1 MIQGVFYN
9 PFTIRQ
15 ATVCP
20 LPVPGTDKQFP
31 LLQLDID
38 SYIVGAEIQSGI
50 NFNYAEGVH
59 CIQIGKYCALA
70 EKITFLI
77 NLNHD
82 YKSVFQGSPSL
93 LQEARPSRLKRKGSV
108 LIQNDVWVGHGATII
123 SGITIHNGAIIGAES
138 VVTKD
143 VPAYAIVAGNPAKII
158 GYRFPEEQ
166 REAFNEIGWWNWDQE
181 TIKARREDFFQPV
194 ETFIEKWQQEAK
206 DSWNQV
212 IPVFEKEDR
221 KNILFLMDSK
231 DPFPVWQKVIK
242 EFHAFPK
249 TPHSLR
255 LILYLPAVPDGQGD
269 KDTLLDGLK
278 DYNGWEEDIMIIDGV
293 LEGDVRGLFANADYF
308 ITTRQEKNLLW
319 TEYADHYGVKLLYGT
334 DIPVLSL

>member
-1 MIQGVFYN
+1 MIQGIQYN

-20 LPVPGTDKQFP
+20 LPVPGTDLQFP

-59 CIQIGKYCALA
+59 CIQIGKYSALA

-82 YKSVFQGSPSL
+82 YKSVFQGSPSFIS
-93 LQEARPSRLKRKGSV
+93 ETRPSKLKRKGSV
-108 LIQNDVWVGHGATII
+108 LIQNDVWVGHGVTLL
-123 SGITIHNGAIIGAES
+123 SGTTIHNGAIIGAES

-143 VPAYAIVAGNPAKII
+143 VPSYAIVAGNPAKII

-166 REAFNEIGWWNWDQE
+166 RAALNEIAWWNWE
-181 TIKARREDFFQPV
+181 SAKLLERKEELFQPV
-194 ETFIEKWQQEAK
+194 ELFIEKFQKEAREAWDQVVPAYEK
-206 DSWNQV
+206 DT
-212 IPVFEKEDR
+212 R
-221 KNILFLMDSK
+221 KNLLLIMDAK
-231 DPFPVWQKVIK
+231 EPFPVWQKVVK
-242 EFHAFPK
+242 EYIALRE
-249 TPHSLR
+249 TGYQSR
-255 LILYLPAVPDGQGD
+255 LILYLSSLSVEQGH
-269 KDTLLDGLK
+269 KEMLLDVLK
-278 DYNGWEEDIMIIDGV
+278 DYKGLGDDIIIMDSIPS
-293 LEGDVRGLFANADYF
+293 EDVRGLFASADYF

-319 TEYADHYGVKLLYGT
+319 TEYADHYGTKLLYGT
-334 DIPVLSL
+334 DIPVFSL

>member
-1 MIQGVFYN
+1 MIQGIHYN

-20 LPVPGTDKQFP
+20 LPVPGTDLQFP

-59 CIQIGKYCALA
+59 CIQIGKYSALA

-82 YKSVFQGSPSL
+82 YKSVFQGSPSFIS
-93 LQEARPSRLKRKGSV
+93 ESRPSKLKRKGSV
-108 LIQNDVWVGHGATII
+108 LIQNDVWVGHGVTLL

-143 VPAYAIVAGNPAKII
+143 VPSYAIVAGNPAKII
-158 GYRFPEEQ
+158 GYRFPEEE
-166 REAFNEIGWWNWDQE
+166 RAALNEIAWWNWDQTRLLE
-181 TIKARREDFFQPV
+181 RKEELFQPV
-194 ETFIEKWQQEAK
+194 EQFIDKFQKEAK
-206 DSWNQV
+206 EAWDQV
-212 IPVFEKEDR
+212 VPAYEKDTR
-221 KNILFLMDSK
+221 KNLLFIMDATE
-231 DPFPVWQKVIK
+231 PFPVWQKVVK
-242 EFHAFPK
+242 EYL
-249 TPHSLR
+249 SLKETGEESR
-255 LILYLPAVPDGQGD
+255 LILYLSTPSVEQGH
-269 KDTLLDGLK
+269 KDMLLDALK
-278 DYNGWEEDIMIIDGV
+278 DYKGLGDDIIILDS
-293 LEGDVRGLFANADYF
+293 LPSEDVRGLFATADYF

-334 DIPVLSL
+334 DIPVFSL

>member
-1 MIQGVFYN
+1 MIQGIHYN

-20 LPVPGTDKQFP
+20 LPVPGTDLQFP

-59 CIQIGKYCALA
+59 CIQIGKYSALA

-82 YKSVFQGSPSL
+82 YKSVFQGSPSFIS
-93 LQEARPSRLKRKGSV
+93 ETRPSKLKRKGSV
-108 LIQNDVWVGHGATII
+108 LIQNDVWVGHGVTLL

-143 VPAYAIVAGNPAKII
+143 VPSYAIVAGNPAKII

-166 REAFNEIGWWNWDQE
+166 RAALNEIAWWNWDLAKLLE
-181 TIKARREDFFQPV
+181 RKEELFQPV
-194 ETFIEKWQQEAK
+194 ELFIEKYQKEAREAWDQVVPAYEK
-206 DSWNQV
+206 DT
-212 IPVFEKEDR
+212 R
-221 KNILFLMDSK
+221 KNLLLIMDAK
-231 DPFPVWQKVIK
+231 EPFPVWQKVVK
-242 EFHAFPK
+242 EYIDLK
-249 TPHSLR
+249 ETGYHSR
-255 LILYLPAVPDGQGD
+255 LILYLSSLSVEQGH
-269 KDTLLDGLK
+269 KEMLLDMLK
-278 DYNGWEEDIMIIDGV
+278 DYKGLGDDIIIVDSIPS
-293 LEGDVRGLFANADYF
+293 EDVRGLFASADYF

-319 TEYADHYGVKLLYGT
+319 TEYADHYGAKLLYGT
-334 DIPVLSL
+334 DIPVFSL